1 MGLHDTFDFDEP
13 AYIAKTAAR
22 TTPQL
27 QEEEIKKLRQHFAAS
42 CSIGAGVGHSI
53 HSAGISLGVSAFGL
67 RRLVVARR
75 KLAIIRAELT
85 ARGVKLHD
93 PTKRD
98 VAIPV
103 GAALAG
109 MGLGAEIGHL
119 VGGLMPTP
127 GLPPGTHL
135 DQAGNVVGDL
145 AGASEGFVHGLADQ
159 SHAVGHAVH
168 EQVAGA
174 LAGHVGAEAAA
185 GAAGA
190 AGDGHAVGYVAGILA
205 AKKTEEFIAE
215 VVGEAVFAYAMEK
228 LLDPEIKVELAL
240 KGKCSRLLGPL
251 GQYCRGCGQSIREGR
266 FAHCCQGGDDYDLCM
281 PCFGN
286 GVSCQCTD
294 REMVIM
300 QKSVAG
306 DVVISEKGETNRR
319 LAAAPKVNCVGCQKE
334 VTQGRYYYCDSCN
347 ESKDGYDLCES
358 CYESGHTCETPDEH
372 RLYVYL
378 RANVPENVG
387 PYTYISV
394 DAVPCNTCEKR
405 VEQGPYYYCPN
416 CGDFAMCERCYE
428 MGRSCK
434 NREAGH
440 ILIRYC
446 AYSAMYSVSGDF
458 HDKKCR
464 FCKGSLGKSR
474 DSFYRCTKCDD
485 GHYDLCGSCYTKG
498 AGCEDRTHS
507 LAKYIIQ

>member
-185 GAAGA
+185 GAANA

-266 FAHCCQGGDDYDLCM
+266 FARKLRGRRRGPQIDADGLIADCCQGGDDYDLCM

-334 VTQGRYYYCDSCN
+334 VTQGRYYCKLPYGTSPKPVVLTD
-347 ESKDGYDLCES
+347 
-358 CYESGHTCETPDEH
+358 
-372 RLYVYL
+372 VQIAI
-378 RANVPENVG
+378 RA
-387 PYTYISV
+387 IR
-394 DAVPCNTCEKR
+394 AR
-405 VEQGPYYYCPN
+405 
-416 CGDFAMCERCYE
+416 
-428 MGRSCK
+428 MGMIY
-434 NREAGH
+434 A
-440 ILIRYC
+440 
-446 AYSAMYSVSGDF
+446 
-458 HDKKCR
+458 
-464 FCKGSLGKSR
+464 
-474 DSFYRCTKCDD
+474 
-485 GHYDLCGSCYTKG
+485 
-498 AGCEDRTHS
+498 S
-507 LAKYIIQ
+507 LATNLATLAKLQTNIVCTSI